1 VLDWIR
7 RLRKVSQKLTLPSR
21 DASAG
26 RSQIQL
32 NPAKLTPS
40 PEIYLSQ
47 LAALTQVM
55 GEQLDR
61 QSGDSSDKSIANRLH
76 EFSNRCYAAHAS
88 LTELLSKSGAGAT
101 KKQGIFEGRLQTMLE
116 RIQGT
121 DLYEDLML
129 DYIAFVMLKD
139 NYRKLAKGL
148 TPAKR
153 LKVEELID
161 SLAFEEPLYKIIFSA
176 IEADSKLGHRLAM
189 YGRMIVADVLLEIR
203 DSVSLDKVAQ
213 IPNDLDASERARAQF
228 KALEPYSSELIAQ
241 HTVRM
246 DRLGLTA

>member
-1 VLDWIR
+1 VFDWIR

-40 PEIYLSQ
+40 GDIYLSQ
-47 LAALTQVM
+47 LAALAQVM

-61 QSGDSSDKSIANRLH
+61 QSGDAADKSVAAKLH
-76 EFSNRCYAAHAS
+76 EFSNRCYGLHAS
-88 LTELLSKSGAGAT
+88 LVELLSK
-101 KKQGIFEGRLQTMLE
+101 QGVNASSSESVFEARLQSMLE
-116 RIQGT
+116 RVQGA
-121 DLYEDLML
+121 DIYEDLML
-129 DYIAFVMLKD
+129 DYVAFVMLKD

-161 SLAFEEPLYKIIFSA
+161 SLAMEEDLYKMVFKA
-176 IEADSKLGHRLAM
+176 IEADAKVGHRLAM

-213 IPNDLDASERARAQF
+213 IPEDLEISEKARAQF
-228 KALEPYSSELIAQ
+228 KALEPYTSELIAQ